1 MTPLADFLTITI
13 FKVEG
18 VMQKFESFVKGLAN
32 GLAFFGGL
40 SVLLMMIQTVL
51 DVGLNIFFRKPIE
64 GNMEIISIYHM
75 VLLVFLPLASVELKH
90 EHINADLLVQTF
102 SAKWRRITYL
112 FGALIT
118 LIFLGLLMV
127 QTWKDAIK
135 SFEINEVV
143 MGSVYVLVWPA
154 KFSLPIGFFAMI
166 LVVIMHMV
174 HAITR
179 ADFNPIPPDPADEKT
194 SPAI

>member
-1 MTPLADFLTITI
+1 
-13 FKVEG
+13 
-18 VMQKFESFVKGLAN
+18 MQKFESLVKGLAH

-40 SVLLMMIQTVL
+40 CVLLMMIQTVL

-102 SAKWRRITYL
+102 SVRWRRFTYL
-112 FGALIT
+112 FGGVIT
-118 LIFLGLLMV
+118 LVFLGLLLV
-127 QTWKDAIK
+127 QTWQDAVK
-135 SFEINEVV
+135 SFEINEVM
-143 MGSVYVLVWPA
+143 MGSVYLSVWPA

-166 LVVIMHMV
+166 LVVIMHMM
-174 HAITR
+174 HAATR
-179 ADFNPIPPDPADEKT
+179 ADFNPSPPDPADEKT
-194 SPAI
+194 TPAI

>member
-1 MTPLADFLTITI
+1 
-13 FKVEG
+13 
-18 VMQKFESFVKGLAN
+18 MQKFESFVKSLAN

-51 DVGLNIFFRKPIE
+51 DVGLNVFFRKPIE
-64 GNMEIISIYHM
+64 GNMEIISIYYM

-90 EHINADLLVQTF
+90 EHIYADLLVQTF
-102 SAKWRRITYL
+102 SARWRRFTYL
-112 FGALIT
+112 FGGLIT
-118 LIFLGLLMV
+118 LVFLSLLLI

-143 MGSVYVLVWPA
+143 MGSVYVSVWPA

-179 ADFNPIPPDPADEKT
+179 SDFNPSPPDPADEKT
-194 SPAI
+194 TPAI